1 MSISLSNITGVILA
15 GGKSSR
21 FGSNKAF
28 AQVSG
33 IPLIRNICSQLS
45 GILRNI
51 VVIANSPEDYSFIGL
66 PVIQDRVPRK
76 GPISGIYTSLE
87 TTCTPWIFVV
97 PCDLP
102 FFSYKLCIA
111 LAQYSKGAD
120 AVCFQHNN
128 LIEPLPAL
136 LHIDV
141 MNQAR
146 LLFERGDYSLNSL
159 LNMSITTIMP
169 IEHCMNSIDPKMLTN
184 CNTIEDYRKLV
195 PEDTDH

>member
-1 MSISLSNITGVILA
+1 MSISLTNITGVVLA

-21 FGSNKAF
+21 FGSNKAL
-28 AQVSG
+28 VHVGG
-33 IPLIRNICSQLS
+33 IPLIKDICNQLS

-102 FFSYKLCIA
+102 FFSYKLCTT
-111 LAQYSKGAD
+111 LAKYSNGAD
-120 AVCFQHNN
+120 ATCFQHNN

-141 MNQAR
+141 LNQTR
-146 LLFERGDYSLNSL
+146 LLFERGDYALNSL
-159 LNMSITTIMP
+159 LNKSTTTIIP
-169 IEHCMNSIDPKMLTN
+169 IEHCMNSIDPKMLIN
-184 CNTIEDYRKLV
+184 CNTIEDYKEIIL
-195 PEDTDH
+195 EDADR